1 MNVASGTSSIR
12 VIVPLAA
19 IVVAATLA
27 PLYFG
32 NPFTGRDQPSV
43 PRPASDP
50 AGAAK
55 PQAALSPEPAT
66 SALASVQKQAN
77 DLAAALGPSPKPS
90 LPEDGTPSFDVVSV
104 EPTGAAVVAGRAAP
118 GATVELL
125 RNGEPHDR
133 VVADATGQFAMIP
146 PPLPPGTYDLTLR
159 ARQADGKEV
168 ASKQSV
174 AVVLDP
180 NAQRATGERPMVAL
194 MSPDKPTRVLSG
206 PTAPAGGVA
215 VEAADVDARG
225 RLQVGGRARPGA
237 EVRLY
242 LNDSFVAS
250 ATAGPDGRLAVT
262 INEGVVHGNYR
273 VRLDEVEAGSGKVL
287 SRAEVPVAVPETTA
301 SMPSRTAGLGAPGKL
316 AGQQTASADPSG
328 AVPDGGKPSAVVVSK
343 IASVTVSRGDS
354 LWQISRKALGVGA
367 HYAVI
372 YKANREQIRNPDL
385 IYPGQVF
392 VLPK

>member
-1 MNVASGTSSIR
+1 MNVASGTSNIR

-19 IVVAATLA
+19 IVVGATLA

-32 NPFTGRDQPSV
+32 NPFSGRDRLSAP
-43 PRPASDP
+43 PAASDP
-50 AGAAK
+50 AGSAR

-77 DLAAALGPSPKPS
+77 DLAAALGPSPKPG
-90 LPEDGTPSFDVVSV
+90 LPDDGMPSFDVVSV
-104 EPTGAAVVAGRAAP
+104 EPNGAAVVAGRAAP

-133 VVADATGQFAMIP
+133 VVADASGQFAMIP

-180 NAQRATGERPMVAL
+180 NAQRASGERPMVAL

-206 PTAPAGGVA
+206 PPAPAGGVA
-215 VEAADVDARG
+215 VEAADVEAG
-225 RLQVGGRARPGA
+225 GKLQIGGRARPGA

-301 SMPSRTAGLGAPGKL
+301 SMPSRTAAPGKL

-328 AVPDGGKPSAVVVSK
+328 AVPDGGKPSSVVVSK